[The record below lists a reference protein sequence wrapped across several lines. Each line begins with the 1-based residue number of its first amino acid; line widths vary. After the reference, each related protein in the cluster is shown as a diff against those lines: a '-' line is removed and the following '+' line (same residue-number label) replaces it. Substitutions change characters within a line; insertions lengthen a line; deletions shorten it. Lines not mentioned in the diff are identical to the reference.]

1 MTTQPKMKHRTT
13 TKQDALAMIK
23 SLETAGLKV
32 TKDSL
37 GGYWVR
43 TKGGIELFV
52 ALPGRYNWLVSY
64 VPDLFSREPELS

>member
-1 MTTQPKMKHRTT
+1 MKITHTTT

-23 SLETAGLKV
+23 SLEHAGLKV

-37 GGYWVR
+37 GGYWVK
-43 TKGGIELFV
+43 TKGGVRLF
-52 ALPGRYNWLVSY
+52 AAYPGPGRYYWLVSY